1 MLEEVDKSAR
11 MAAGAV
17 LFSKYEGSLAEMVR
31 LSDWELSAN
40 TRQKVLITCIRSVC
54 TVKQVVTLGISHAEI
69 SNRRRHPN
77 GF

>member
-17 LFSKYEGSLAEMVR
+17 LFSKYEGSWAEMVR

-40 TRQKVLITCIRSVC
+40 TRQEVLITC
-54 TVKQVVTLGISHAEI
+54 
-69 SNRRRHPN
+69 
-77 GF
+77 